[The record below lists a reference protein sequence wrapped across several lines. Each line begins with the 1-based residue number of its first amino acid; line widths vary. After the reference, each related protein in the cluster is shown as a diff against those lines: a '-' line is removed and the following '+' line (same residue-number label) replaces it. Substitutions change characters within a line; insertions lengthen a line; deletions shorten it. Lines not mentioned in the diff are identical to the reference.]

1 MEKMKA
7 VIYTKYGPPEVLQI
21 QEVDQPVPKDN
32 EVLVEV
38 RAASLNAYDWR
49 FLRGKPLVMRLMA
62 GLRRPRNPIAGADLA
77 GRVAAV
83 GGKVQGFKP
92 GDEVFGCQPGA
103 FAEYASV
110 RQDRLALKPG
120 DLSFEDAA
128 AMPMAGITALQ
139 ALRDKGQIQPG
150 LKVLIYGAG
159 GGVGTFAVQIAKS
172 FGASVSAVCGPTN
185 ADLVRSLGADH
196 VIDYTQDDFTRTG
209 ERYDLILAV
218 NGSRSIFT
226 FRRSLSPCGI
236 YVVAGGS
243 FPQLLQGLLLGPV
256 ISRLGRKKMGSM
268 LARINARDLDIL
280 SALQQSRRIK
290 PIIDRRYPLSEIAA
304 AVGYLEQ
311 GHARG
316 KVVITVKPDAA

>member
-1 MEKMKA
+1 MKA

-21 QEVDQPVPKDN
+21 QEVDKPVPKDN

-38 RAASLNAYDWR
+38 YAGSLNAYDWR
-49 FLRGKPLVMRLMA
+49 FLRGKPLAMRLMA
-62 GLRRPRNPIAGADLA
+62 GLRKPKNPIAGADLA

-83 GGKVQGFKP
+83 GEKVQAFKP
-92 GDEVFGCQPGA
+92 GDEVFGCQPGS
-103 FAEYASV
+103 FAEYTSV
-110 RQDRLALKPG
+110 REDRLALKPP
-120 DLSFEDAA
+120 SMTFEEAA
-128 AMPMAGITALQ
+128 ALPMAGITALQ

-172 FGASVSAVCGPTN
+172 FGADVTAVCGPAN
-185 ADLVRSLGADH
+185 VDMVRSLGADR
-196 VIDYTQDDFTRTG
+196 VLDYTKDDFAKSG

-218 NGSRSIFT
+218 NGSRSLFT
-226 FRRSLSPCGI
+226 YRRSLSPCGI

-243 FPQLLQGLLLGPV
+243 FPQLFQGLLLGPL
-256 ISRLGRKKMGSM
+256 ISRFGRKKMGSM
-268 LARINARDLDIL
+268 LARIKTRDLEL
-280 SALQQSRRIK
+280 LAALQQSGRLK
-290 PIIDRRYPLSEIAA
+290 PVIDRRYPLSEIAE

-316 KVVITVKPDAA
+316 KVVISIKPAAV